1 MRILK
6 HGTREVTKKA
16 EEVKQEPMNIVEE
29 PVTEQPEILPEIVAS
44 AVSKKAKRGQRRHIQ
59 PVDDAA
65 LIDIEANEE

>member
-16 EEVKQEPMNIVEE
+16 AEVKQEPMNVVEE

-44 AVSKKAKRGQRRHIQ
+44 AVSKKAKRGQRHHVH

>member
-6 HGTREVTKKA
+6 HGTREVTKKT

-29 PVTEQPEILPEIVAS
+29 PVAEQSEILPEIVAS
-44 AVSKKAKRGQRRHIQ
+44 AVSKKAKRGQRRHVH